1 MLFGGLTGENLQQV
15 RGLLDSCAL
24 PSSDLDARALRYFIG
39 AWAGERLVGVV
50 GLQPLDHA
58 ALLRS
63 LAVAPDHRG
72 EGIGSRLC
80 DEAESLARAGGFGEL
95 YLLTSG
101 TDDYFTARGFQ
112 ACARA
117 AIPASVQGTAQFRE
131 LCPASAV
138 VMHKHL
144 PPVPG

>member
-1 MLFGGLTGENLQQV
+1 MLFGGVAEENLQQV
-15 RGLLDSCAL
+15 RDLLAACAL
-24 PSSDLDARALRYFIG
+24 PSSDLDASALHYFIG

-50 GLQPLDHA
+50 GLQPLDHV

-63 LAVAPDHRG
+63 LAVAPEHRG
-72 EGIGSRLC
+72 DGIGSRLC
-80 DEAESLARAGGFGEL
+80 DEAESLARAGVLSEL
-95 YLLTSG
+95 YLLTTG
-101 TDDYFTARGFQ
+101 ATDYFAARGFQ

-117 AIPASVQGTAQFRE
+117 EVPASVRETAQFRE

-144 PPVPG
+144 APVRG